1 MKILRLLIIFLVLTL
16 LSYLIILS
24 VYDNLL
30 NYENASNAMFVVGT
44 VVFLPSLIMHTG
56 SFEVFDGFKYAM
68 QSFFVKEFRKRYR
81 TFSEYKEDIGSIMKT
96 SFFMELMIASFIIV
110 IIAIYIA
117 YGIVL

>member
-1 MKILRLLIIFLVLTL
+1 MKILRLLIIFIVLMFV
-16 LSYLIILS
+16 SYLVVLG
-24 VYDNLL
+24 VYNNVL

-68 QSFFVKEFRKRYR
+68 QSFFVKEFRQRYKS
-81 TFSEYKEDIGSIMKT
+81 FSLYKQDTGAIMKT
-96 SFFMELMIASFIIV
+96 SLFMELMVASFILV
-110 IIAIYIA
+110 VAGIYIA